1 MQRTDGAD
9 PAGLADVK
17 GAATDP
23 GESDSGIAGL
33 PASLCVSQD
42 SVSHGATPAA
52 AMTFDYD
59 FKMRIGAPRPVVFER
74 LLRIEHL
81 SRWFC
86 GWCRIDPKVGGAF
99 KFGGET
105 CIILPEQR
113 SWDTTIE
120 EGEVLRRFAFTW
132 PIRSSKTR
140 VSYDLEDAPSDTAH
154 LRVRHLGVPFE
165 DTTSGSVQ
173 DAWRMCLGN
182 LKSIA
187 EGRTDSVRPDHSPV
201 TGPELRL
208 TVLIEAKP
216 SAVFGA
222 FADPTQLDHWST
234 GGLPR
239 GTATVEPRP
248 GGTYAFGWDAGAIH
262 VTEWKTDQH
271 IALRWSRR
279 TSSFVIK
286 FDFEEKA
293 SGTAIYFSLAGF
305 VEGDAEDIR
314 RQRGR
319 WSERE
324 HLVRQDGT
332 VEHVAPREAILLFH
346 RERRAPVHCH
356 DRPADVR
363 SVLFEE
369 LDDPVR
375 KRLPFSVP
383 RSGREIERRE
393 LRGDRQGMHPGRCD
407 RRVVRRLDHELQERL
422 SRRAAPL
429 RVVVG
434 PLEVVHRGREV
445 DDRLVMRLSRGAGN
459 GTKVRELAEREIQL
473 ERRGFKTDSR
483 DRTHEVR
490 GQVLRAH
497 EAEEGPFRIRV
508 AEDRARIH
516 LRPIGQHDP
525 DRSSVPREDS
535 GDIGIRPNLGPVVA
549 GGTGNRLGDP
559 SHPAAGPTPDSFHA
573 SDVPEGM
580 VAQHERSPGGPR
592 PRHRPR
598 NRARGE
604 GRLHLVGLEEL
615 IEHVRDGREDD
626 PSKEVFRLR
635 GADERCEV
643 REGHGRCEQRRLD
656 QFREVVP
663 KTRVPGPVRGVPLRE
678 LRHLIPIPILFLPI
692 EQ

>member
-59 FKMRIGAPRPVVFER
+59 FKMGIGAPRPVVFER

-293 SGTAIYFSLAGF
+293 SGTAIYFSLVGF
-305 VEGDAEDIR
+305 AEGDAEDIR

-319 WSERE
+319 WSE
-324 HLVRQDGT
+324 
-332 VEHVAPREAILLFH
+332 LFVCLKNFL
-346 RERRAPVHCH
+346 EGGSSGFLNSYEDQA
-356 DRPADVR
+356 
-363 SVLFEE
+363 
-369 LDDPVR
+369 R
-375 KRLPFSVP
+375 K
-383 RSGREIERRE
+383 
-393 LRGDRQGMHPGRCD
+393 
-407 RRVVRRLDHELQERL
+407 
-422 SRRAAPL
+422 A
-429 RVVVG
+429 
-434 PLEVVHRGREV
+434 
-445 DDRLVMRLSRGAGN
+445 
-459 GTKVRELAEREIQL
+459 
-473 ERRGFKTDSR
+473 
-483 DRTHEVR
+483 
-490 GQVLRAH
+490 
-497 EAEEGPFRIRV
+497 
-508 AEDRARIH
+508 
-516 LRPIGQHDP
+516 
-525 DRSSVPREDS
+525 
-535 GDIGIRPNLGPVVA
+535 
-549 GGTGNRLGDP
+549 
-559 SHPAAGPTPDSFHA
+559 
-573 SDVPEGM
+573 
-580 VAQHERSPGGPR
+580 
-592 PRHRPR
+592 
-598 NRARGE
+598 
-604 GRLHLVGLEEL
+604 
-615 IEHVRDGREDD
+615 
-626 PSKEVFRLR
+626 
-635 GADERCEV
+635 
-643 REGHGRCEQRRLD
+643 
-656 QFREVVP
+656 
-663 KTRVPGPVRGVPLRE
+663 
-678 LRHLIPIPILFLPI
+678 
-692 EQ
+692 